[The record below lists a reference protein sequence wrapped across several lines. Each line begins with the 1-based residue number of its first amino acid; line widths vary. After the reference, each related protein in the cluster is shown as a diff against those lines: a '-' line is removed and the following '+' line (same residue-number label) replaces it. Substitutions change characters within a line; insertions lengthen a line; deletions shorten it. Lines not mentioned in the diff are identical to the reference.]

1 MTVAGNRDAE
11 ALPRPEWELLL
22 CCARLNLNDAAIDRA
37 TALLQQ
43 NLDWDY
49 LLQLALQ
56 QRVMPL
62 LYRQL
67 DQNFATSPVPTDFM
81 ERLRD
86 YFYLNAARNHFFT
99 EELCEI
105 LRLFETNGI
114 RAVAYKGA
122 ALAAAVYGDVALRQ
136 FSDLDL
142 MIRKEDV
149 LKARA
154 WLRLHA
160 YSAEHELTR
169 AQEAALVKIECE
181 QMFFRE
187 QGRVYLDLHWGFTPK
202 YFPLKLDAE
211 NIWKRLA
218 RTSLGKTQAL
228 TFSAEDLLLILCV
241 NAGKE
246 FWPRLS
252 GLCDVA
258 ALLSASAN
266 LDWETLTHEATR
278 AGARRMLF
286 VSLLLAHELLAAPV
300 PDEIARSLAADSDA
314 RSLASVIKRNLFR
327 GEKERAGVSQF
338 LKPAK
343 ALDGLS
349 DKAKFYLRLALT
361 PTFEDWT
368 FINWPERF
376 RFLYYL
382 TRPLRLA
389 RKYVLHQ
396 PQTVIKQEKISS
408 PDQS

>member
-1 MTVAGNRDAE
+1 VNART
-11 ALPRPEWELLL
+11 EWELLL
-22 CCARLNLNDAAIDRA
+22 CCTRLKLDKATRDRA
-37 TALLQQ
+37 QSLFQQ

-49 LLQLALQ
+49 LLQLALR

-67 DQNFATSPVPTDFM
+67 NQNFIDYVPADFM

-86 YFYLNAARNHFFT
+86 YFYLNAARNHLFT
-99 EELCEI
+99 EELCEL

-114 RAVAYKGA
+114 RAVAYKGP

-136 FSDLDL
+136 FSDLDI

-149 LKARA
+149 MKARA
-154 WLRLHA
+154 LLRLHA

-187 QGRVYLDLHWGFTPK
+187 QGHIYLDLHWEFTPR
-202 YFPLKLDAE
+202 YFPLKLDAKS
-211 NIWKRLA
+211 IWQRLA
-218 RTSLGKTQAL
+218 TTSLGKTQAL
-228 TFSAEDLLLILCV
+228 TFSTEDSLLILCV

-246 FWPRLS
+246 FWPGLS

-258 ALLSASAN
+258 AFVSAAPH
-266 LDWETLTHEATR
+266 LDWETLTREATR
-278 AGARRMLF
+278 ANARRMLF
-286 VSLLLAHELLAAPV
+286 VSLLLAHELLAAPI
-300 PDEIARSLAADSDA
+300 PERIAQSLAADREARSLALMV
-314 RSLASVIKRNLFR
+314 RQNLFR
-327 GEKERAGVSQF
+327 GEKGGAGVSQF

-349 DKAKFYLRLALT
+349 DRAKFHLRLLLT
-361 PTFEDWT
+361 PTLEDWT

-376 RFLYYL
+376 RSLYYL
-382 TRPLRLA
+382 TRPFRLA
-389 RKYVLHQ
+389 RKYMLHQ
-396 PQTVIKQEKISS
+396 RRPAIKPEKISS
-408 PDQS
+408 PD